1 MDGSEVDRVVRESF
15 WREVLEIVR
24 RIRMRKLQLIG
35 LFLFTIAS
43 SVFAQTT
50 GQYVLKGELRNY
62 DKENIY
68 LIYGLVFDGITFVD
82 NATIKDGRFVIT
94 GEVEQ
99 PLAAFL
105 SSGHRIDYM
114 ADIMFYIEET

>member
-1 MDGSEVDRVVRESF
+1 
-15 WREVLEIVR
+15 
-24 RIRMRKLQLIG
+24 MRKLQLIG

-114 ADIMFYIEET
+114 RTLCSILKRLRIQPLRGETENITH